1 MHRVSIAGII
11 TGWPHFDQRSMNV
24 LLTTINSKYIHQNL
38 AIRLLY
44 ALNKNHEGLSIHE
57 FDSKT
62 NTSEIVEF
70 CSTYNLVAFSC
81 YIWNITQTLEV
92 ARKIKQLNPAC
103 EILLGGPEVSYD
115 WKEII
120 ALPEID
126 FIILGEGEIPFS
138 LLLNSYPALDRVPG
152 LVWKKDGKSIE
163 NKSPE
168 IFDLQQLQNINPYK
182 SIPAEELQ
190 HKICYIEASRG
201 CPNCCEFCLAGLH
214 NKIRYLPLENI
225 HANLLY
231 LIENGRV
238 IKFLDRT
245 FNTHPAFAISIFQF
259 ILNHYKPGN
268 IFQFEIK
275 ADILQDDLITFIR
288 LHVPKGIFRF
298 EIGIQT
304 LNAKSNHEVKRK
316 QNFDNIKAFIRQITG
331 KIEIHLDLIVGLPH
345 DYLADI
351 KYSFEEVFK
360 LYAPEL
366 QLGFLKFL
374 KGTPIRE
381 NYQEHAY
388 RFDPLPP
395 YQIIESK
402 YLTNEEIATIMLVEH
417 TLDIYWNKKRALHTL
432 KYVSLTYSIFDF
444 LHGLS
449 IYRKETNGLQNNG
462 LTEIYNTLYEFSM
475 QNYPGN
481 SILQEL
487 IALDYYL
494 QHKVKPGIRF
504 LPEISKETKVKI
516 FNTLKLNHHKYRYV
530 IHTVNFSVQKLLNY
544 GIIEPAT
551 DLLIIEY
558 VGVDKPRIL
567 LQNNQNCD

>member
-1 MHRVSIAGII
+1 
-11 TGWPHFDQRSMNV
+11 MNI

-44 ALNKNHEGLSIHE
+44 ELNKNHMGLSLQE
-57 FDSKT
+57 FSPKNETD
-62 NTSEIVEF
+62 EIISV

-81 YIWNITQTLEV
+81 YIWNITQTIAV
-92 ARKIKQLNPAC
+92 AQKIKQSNPAC
-103 EILLGGPEVSYD
+103 KILLGGPEVSYD
-115 WKEII
+115 WKAII

-138 LLLNSYPALDRVPG
+138 SLLKSYPIIDQVPG
-152 LVWKKDGKSIE
+152 LVWKKNGDVIE
-163 NKSPE
+163 NNAPE
-168 IFDLQQLQNINPYK
+168 ILNLQQLQNINPYI
-182 SIPAEELQ
+182 STPVGELQ

-214 NKIRYLPLENI
+214 NKVRYLPQETI
-225 HANLLY
+225 QENLLY
-231 LIENGRV
+231 LMKKGRV

-275 ADILQDDLITFIR
+275 ADICQEDFISFIK
-288 LHVPKGIFRF
+288 LNVPKGIFRF

-304 LNAKSNHEVKRK
+304 LNAKSNHEVKRR
-316 QNFDNIKAFIRQITG
+316 QNFENIKTFIGQISD

-345 DYLADI
+345 DYMDDI

-360 LYAPEL
+360 LFTPEL

-381 NYQEHAY
+381 NYQQHAY

-402 YLTNEEIATIMLVEH
+402 YLSREEIEAITLVEH
-417 TLDIYWNKKRALHTL
+417 ALDIYWNKKRALHTL
-432 KYVSLTYSIFDF
+432 KYVALTYSIFDF
-444 LHGLS
+444 LHGLGLF
-449 IYRKETNGLQNNG
+449 RKEKTGLGNVG
-462 LTEIYNTLYEFSM
+462 LTELYTSIHEFSI
-475 QNYPGN
+475 QHYPGN
-481 SILQEL
+481 YILSEL
-487 IALDYYL
+487 IAIDYYME
-494 QHKVKPGIRF
+494 HKVKPGIRF
-504 LPEISKETKVKI
+504 LPEISNDERIEVFSK
-516 FNTLKLNHHKYRYV
+516 LKLNHHKYRYV
-530 IHTVNFSVQKLLNY
+530 IHRVHFSLQKMLNY
-544 GIIEPAT
+544 CIVEPST
-551 DLLIIEY
+551 ELLIIEY
-558 VGVDKPRIL
+558 NGVNKPRIL
-567 LQNNQNCD
+567 QQV